1 MAERPLRKDAEAR
14 RQAILAAAEMV
25 FAEKGLDV
33 PLEEI
38 CAAAGVGRATLYRN
52 FENRIELVKAIMSNN
67 LDKLDVIVS
76 SAASPEQI
84 IVDYLSEILDQLVT
98 TGGLVYLIQND
109 SRYSDRFMAQ
119 LQAMLSRLEETRF
132 RPDVD
137 ADIVATVVNMMSG
150 GLAQKSF
157 ADRQVA
163 APLILDLALRALR

>member
-1 MAERPLRKDAEAR
+1 MAKRPLRKDAEAR
-14 RQAILAAAEMV
+14 RLAILAAAETV

-67 LDKLDVIVS
+67 LDKLDVIV
-76 SAASPEQI
+76 AGPASPDQT
-84 IVDYLSEILDQLVT
+84 IVNYLSEVLDQLVR

-109 SRYSDRFMAQ
+109 SRYSERFLRQ
-119 LQAMLSRLEETRF
+119 LDLMLTPLAETTF
-132 RPDVD
+132 RSDLD
-137 ADIVATVVNMMSG
+137 ANAIAILVNMMSG
-150 GLAQKSF
+150 GLGQKSF
-157 ADRQVA
+157 AERQQA